1 MPDTVQDHPLFRISA
16 LLTGIDGTTARC
28 CVEMWHE
35 QSSTGKTYTRCRIIG
50 DPPEL
55 PDGDYMVDFAEQSVR
70 TQKYQGKWQLV
81 FLAPDADVID
91 SGTDAA

>member
-1 MPDTVQDHPLFRISA
+1 M
-16 LLTGIDGTTARC
+16 
-28 CVEMWHE
+28 
-35 QSSTGKTYTRCRIIG
+35 YTRCRIIG